1 LCVILGLGLPSRI
14 GAGNWMG
21 PDPDFCFA
29 RIEILTVTVIICTR
43 NRPAC
48 LRSCLEGVKAL
59 DPPADEILVVDNT
72 TGDAETEAIAG
83 QFTARYVVEPAKG
96 LSRAR
101 NRGLAESRTDIVAY
115 IDDDALPR
123 REWLGRLIAPFD
135 DAQVAAVTGTIVA
148 PDSSGDEGALEPPLM
163 VNDKV
168 VHWFE
173 IATFG
178 GLGLGSNMA
187 LRKSACAGWTVF
199 DVRLGRGGPIEIA
212 DENFAFASLLSRGY
226 TGVHLPAAIVTHPR
240 QRHDTQAHR
249 ARNSFAYWLLLY
261 SAFPA
266 RRRDLRQF
274 LFRRLRRERLGWQRG
289 TQDPG
294 MIISSSWWAKLKSGV
309 SGLLLFLRTKK

>member
-1 LCVILGLGLPSRI
+1 
-14 GAGNWMG
+14 M
-21 PDPDFCFA
+21 D
-29 RIEILTVTVIICTR
+29 LTVTVIICTR

-48 LRSCLEGVKAL
+48 LKSCLEGVKAL
-59 DPPADEILVVDNT
+59 DPAADEILVVDNT
-72 TGDAETEAIAG
+72 AGDAETKAIADE
-83 QFTARYVVEPAKG
+83 FSARYVVEPAKG

-101 NRGLAESRTDIVAY
+101 NRGLSESRTEIVAY

-123 REWLGRLIAPFD
+123 PDWLGRLLSPFED
-135 DAQVAAVTGTIVA
+135 PEVAAVTGRVVA
-148 PDSSGDEGALEPPLM
+148 PEGDEGEPESPLI
-163 VNDKV
+163 VSNKV

-187 LRKSACAGWTVF
+187 LRRSACQGWTVF

-212 DENFAFASLLSRGY
+212 DENFAFASLLSRGH
-226 TGVHLPAAIVTHPR
+226 TGVHLPTAVVTHPR
-240 QRHDTQAHR
+240 QRHDVQSHR
-249 ARNSFAYWLLLY
+249 ARNSFAYWLLLF
-261 SAFPA
+261 SEFPA

-294 MIISSSWWAKLKSGV
+294 VIITSSWWAKLKSGV
-309 SGLLLFLRTKK
+309 SGLLVFLRTRK

>member
-1 LCVILGLGLPSRI
+1 
-14 GAGNWMG
+14 M
-21 PDPDFCFA
+21 
-29 RIEILTVTVIICTR
+29 
-43 NRPAC
+43 
-48 LRSCLEGVKAL
+48 
-59 DPPADEILVVDNT
+59 VDNT
-72 TGDAETEAIAG
+72 TGDADTDAIARE
-83 QFTARYVVEPAKG
+83 FSARYAVEPVKG

-101 NRGLAESRTDIVAY
+101 NRGLAESRCEIVAF
-115 IDDDALPR
+115 IDDDAIPR
-123 REWLGRLIAPFD
+123 TDWLGRLLTPFED
-135 DAQVAAVTGTIVA
+135 PQVAAVTGKILAPEAADDGEPESPLIV
-148 PDSSGDEGALEPPLM
+148 
-163 VNDKV
+163 NNKV

-187 LRKSACAGWTVF
+187 LRRSACTGWTVF

-226 TGVHLPAAIVTHPR
+226 TGVHLPTAVVTHPR

-249 ARNSFAYWLLLY
+249 ARNSFAYWLLLF
-261 SAFPA
+261 SEFPA

-294 MIISSSWWAKLKSGV
+294 VIITSSWWAKLKSGA
-309 SGLLLFLRTKK
+309 SGLLLFLRTRK

>member
-1 LCVILGLGLPSRI
+1 VILVLVVFHLASITGRLD
-14 GAGNWMG
+14 W

-59 DPPADEILVVDNT
+59 DPAADEILVIDNT
-72 TGDAETEAIAG
+72 AGDSETESIAG
-83 QFTARYVVEPAKG
+83 QFSARYAVEPAKG

-101 NRGLAESRTDIVAY
+101 NRGLAESRTEIVAF
-115 IDDDALPR
+115 IDDDAVPR
-123 REWLGRLIAPFD
+123 RDWLGHLVSPFE
-135 DAQVAAVTGTIVA
+135 DARVAAVTGRIVA
-148 PDSSGDEGALEPPLM
+148 PEASDDEDEPESPLI

-187 LRKSACAGWTVF
+187 LRRSACAGWTVF

-226 TGVHLPAAIVTHPR
+226 TGVHLPAAVVTHPR
-240 QRHDTQAHR
+240 LRHDTQSHR
-249 ARNSFAYWLLLY
+249 ARNSFAYWLLLF

-294 MIISSSWWAKLKSGV
+294 VIITSSWWAKLTSGV
-309 SGLLLFLRTKK
+309 SGLLLFLRTRM

>member
-1 LCVILGLGLPSRI
+1 
-14 GAGNWMG
+14 M
-21 PDPDFCFA
+21 
-29 RIEILTVTVIICTR
+29 T
-43 NRPAC
+43 
-48 LRSCLEGVKAL
+48 CLEGVKAL
-59 DPPADEILVVDNT
+59 QPAADEILVVDNT
-72 TGDAETEAIAG
+72 TGDAETEAIAR
-83 QFTARYVVEPAKG
+83 QFAVRYVVEPAKG

-101 NRGLAESRTDIVAY
+101 NRGLAESRSDIVAY
-115 IDDDALPR
+115 IDDDAIPR
-123 REWLGRLIAPFD
+123 GDWLGRLIGPFED
-135 DAQVAAVTGTIVA
+135 PRVAAGTGRIVA
-148 PDSSGDEGALEPPLM
+148 PEANGDEGNQEQPVV

-212 DENFAFASLLSRGY
+212 DENFAFASLLSRGH
-226 TGVHLPAAIVTHPR
+226 TGVHLPSAVVAHPR
-240 QRHDTQAHR
+240 LRHDTQSHR
-249 ARNSFAYWLLLY
+249 ARNSFAYWLLLF

-266 RRRDLRQF
+266 RRRDLREF

-294 MIISSSWWAKLKSGV
+294 VIITSSWWAKLKSGV